1 MTTLEQEIIEKFHQL
16 DRHAQL
22 RVRALI
28 EHETAQDSPAAP
40 FDYAGWMRDV
50 ENIRGKIRAS
60 HGGTFPNIDVV
71 GMLREIRDGEP
82 LFHSGD
88 QGASSS

>member
-1 MTTLEQEIIEKFHQL
+1 MTTLEQEIIDKFHQL

-28 EHETAQDSPAAP
+28 EGETEPDSTAAA
-40 FDYAGWMRDV
+40 FDYTTWMRDI
-50 ENIRGKIRAS
+50 EDIRGQIRAS
-60 HGGTFPNIDVV
+60 HGGTFPDIDVI

-82 LFHSGD
+82 VFHNGD
-88 QGASSS
+88 QGGSSS

>member
-1 MTTLEQEIIEKFHQL
+1 MTTLEQEIIDKFHQL

-28 EHETAQDSPAAP
+28 ERETEQDSTGVA
-40 FDYAGWMRDV
+40 FDYAAWNQDV
-50 ENIRGKIRAS
+50 EDIRGQIRAS

-71 GMLREIRDGEP
+71 GMLLEIRDGE
-82 LFHSGD
+82 D
-88 QGASSS
+88 E